1 MECTRVSAEALKL
14 VEQDRNEGRHDP
26 DAQQDLEDGQ
36 DELQRMEKKLQ
47 KKSTYLSN
55 FVITRNGE
63 MAGDGTRAVRRLMS
77 RQYQETF
84 NLSVAAA
91 AATDAAA
98 VTADAAA
105 PAAAATDAADAV
117 ADAVAVPAVAAA
129 ATDAAFID
137 LTAAAVATAQVC
149 TDQYSQHRSV
159 QSVY

>member
-1 MECTRVSAEALKL
+1 MSAEALKL

-105 PAAAATDAADAV
+105 AAAAATDAAV
-117 ADAVAVPAVAAA
+117 
-129 ATDAAFID
+129 ID
-137 LTAAAVATAQVC
+137 LTAAAVTTAQVC
-149 TDQYSQHRSV
+149 TDQYSVVCTAQVAWCVAVWCSV
-159 QSVY
+159 VRGGLV